1 MQQPSYVTPTELADV
16 INELKAFMTSKLAT
30 KDEVRQL
37 RTEVGE
43 LRTEVGQLKTEV
55 GEIRTEVGQ
64 LKTEV
69 GEIRTEVGQLRET
82 VVTGFLEIKKH
93 MEEWPNTPHPRSQ

>member
-1 MQQPSYVTPTELADV
+1 MQQPSYVTPTELADA

-43 LRTEVGQLKTEV
+43 LRK
-55 GEIRTEVGQ
+55 
-64 LKTEV
+64 
-69 GEIRTEVGQLRET
+69 T

-93 MEEWPNTPHPRSQ
+93 MEEWPNMPHPRNQ

>member
-1 MQQPSYVTPTELADV
+1 MQQPSYVTPSELADA

-43 LRTEVGQLKTEV
+43 
-55 GEIRTEVGQ
+55 IRTEVGQ

-69 GEIRTEVGQLRET
+69 GEIRTEVSELRKT

>member
-30 KDEVRQL
+30 KDEVLQL

-43 LRTEVGQLKTEV
+43 LHTEVGGLRTEVGQLQK
-55 GEIRTEVGQ
+55 
-64 LKTEV
+64 
-69 GEIRTEVGQLRET
+69 T

-93 MEEWPNTPHPRSQ
+93 MEEWPNMPHPRNQ